1 MPVPRRVALAGS
13 RQNIAGLKTKAVRN
27 SFGHTVLKISPLL
40 NLPADHIRLLFGL
53 KLRQLRL
60 DKGLSVSELAH
71 QSGLSVSYVTEIE
84 KGRKYPKADKISA
97 LANAMQVDYD
107 SLVSLKLSKKLEPI
121 SDFLRS
127 KFLTEIPLELFGI
140 DPSDLLE
147 LLVEA
152 PAKVSA
158 MLRTFM
164 DIALTYNVSVER
176 LYLTML
182 RSYQEMHDN
191 YFPDIEADADRFLG
205 EFAGQ
210 GQVMNESLLAN
221 LLKTRYD
228 VRIEFF
234 DPLTQP
240 ELTALRSVYRAGKKT
255 LHLNDNLSA
264 GQRAFILARE
274 VGFQYM
280 ALKNRPYTYSWVEAE
295 SFEQILNNYKA
306 SYFAGAIL
314 IRRDVL
320 ITRLSELFSRTTWSN
335 EAFLQLIDDFGA
347 TPERF
352 FYRLSNVLPSA
363 FGIDQLFFYRFNHT
377 PGQSIYQLTKEMH
390 LSRQQGPRGMV
401 DEHYCRRWVAL
412 TILEELQLVQQT
424 KRSNNTLCRA
434 QLSEYADSGQQ
445 YLIISVAHPAQARM
459 GKDTGLP
466 DKAARS
472 AETQNLSVS
481 MCFTVNDALK
491 SKMQFLATT
500 PGDIPFRVVNE
511 ACERC
516 GIFDCR
522 ERVAAPVILQKKRQ
536 FAAMKRAVEKLK

>member
-1 MPVPRRVALAGS
+1 M
-13 RQNIAGLKTKAVRN
+13 
-27 SFGHTVLKISPLL
+27 

-53 KLRQLRL
+53 KLRQLRI
-60 DKGLSVSELAH
+60 DKGLSVSELAQ

-107 SLVSLKLSKKLEPI
+107 TLVSLKLSKKLEPI
-121 SDFLRS
+121 SDLLRS
-127 KFLTEIPLELFGI
+127 KFLTEVPLELFGI

-147 LLVEA
+147 LLAEA

-158 MLRTFM
+158 MIRTFM
-164 DIALTYNVSVER
+164 DIALSYNMSVER

-191 YFPDIEADADRFLG
+191 HFPDIEADADRFLT
-205 EFAGQ
+205 EFAPAEGQ
-210 GQVMNESLLAN
+210 MVTEALLTN

-228 VRIEFF
+228 IHIHYF

-240 ELTALRSVYRAGKKT
+240 ELMSLRSVLRPGRSGVPTNYSEPRTLYLNAG
-255 LHLNDNLSA
+255 LSVE
-264 GQRAFILARE
+264 QRSFILARE

-280 ALKNRPYTYSWVEAE
+280 NLKNRPYTYSWVEAD

-314 IRRDVL
+314 IRRDLLVAKL
-320 ITRLSELFSRTTWSN
+320 TDLFARNTWSSD
-335 EAFLQLIDDFGA
+335 AFLQLISDFGS

-352 FYRLSNVLPSA
+352 FYRLSNVLPSY

-377 PGQSIYQLTKEMH
+377 AGQNTFQLTKEMH

-401 DEHYCRRWVAL
+401 DEHFCRRWVAL
-412 TILEELQLVQQT
+412 TILQELSSLQQ
-424 KRSNNTLCRA
+424 NNGFDGTLCRA
-434 QLSEYADSGQQ
+434 QLSEYADSGLQ
-445 YLIISVAHPAQARM
+445 YLIVSVAHPFQTAPQPNATR
-459 GKDTGLP
+459 
-466 DKAARS
+466 
-472 AETQNLSVS
+472 QNMSVS
-481 MCFTVNDALK
+481 MCFAVNDTLK
-491 SKMQFLATT
+491 SKMKFLTNPAN
-500 PGDIPFRVVNE
+500 DIPYRLVNE

-522 ERVAAPVILQKKRQ
+522 ERVAAPTVLQKKRQ
-536 FAAMKRAVEKLK
+536 FAGMKQAMEKLN